1 MTTPPASNSPVSP
14 IELPSH
20 LIVAGDKES
29 PLHNIVRQLGSEP
42 VWGPRAAAKGMQA
55 PVLAWGR
62 KRTAN
67 QAMAFALEHK
77 LPLLYVEDGFLRSFA
92 LGQSGDETTWTF
104 CLDQTGIY
112 YDATEPSD
120 LELMLAEEPST
131 EGLAQGARLRQLWQK
146 HRISKYN
153 QARAYTGDLP
163 ERYVLAIDQTRGD
176 SSIGYGRADDES
188 FTYMLDAALEENPE
202 ATVVLK
208 VHPAVADGYKEGHFD
223 LKALEQNKRVMILG
237 DNVHAAGLIEGAER
251 VYTVTSQMGFE
262 ALIWG
267 KPVRTFGMPFY
278 AGWGLTEDHLPRP
291 YRRQEASLDW
301 LVFCTLARYCR
312 SFHPVT
318 GEACAI
324 EELIPYVGQQMR
336 ARHRFPDEMHLVY
349 THLWKRPFVQKFLPG
364 AKVHFLKRNEA
375 PPPQVDVAAWS
386 IKPIPDEEQAR
397 SITRIEDGFLRS
409 VGLGAAGYAPVS
421 WVFDQSGMYFD
432 ATGPSDLETILAT
445 TDFDADLVAQAEAL
459 SQRIVEQGLTKYNLK
474 ADAWA
479 PPEVD
484 KPIILVAGQVEA
496 DASIQRGTVNIKTNR
511 ALLQEVRKRHPG
523 AYIIFKPHPDVEAG
537 LRAGRIPREE
547 AQQWCDVVLSQHSAA
562 DLLQKVDEVHIMTS
576 LIGFEALLRGKK
588 VATYGCP
595 FYAGWGLTT
604 DFDLHPRAA
613 EARGR
618 QLSLA
623 ELVAGALILYPLY
636 LSPTSGELIGPE
648 QAIDE
653 LLAIRQESQSLKPR
667 HLIWRLPTKI
677 RQYYRLSL
685 GAMEKVREKLQ
696 G

>member
-1 MTTPPASNSPVSP
+1 MTDPASTPVAP

-29 PLHNIVRQLGSEP
+29 PLHAIVRQLGCQP
-42 VWGPRAAAKGMQA
+42 VWGPRAAAKGLKA

-67 QAMAFALEHK
+67 QATAFAQEHD
-77 LPLLYVEDGFLRSFA
+77 LPLLYIEDGFLRSFA
-92 LGQSGDETTWTF
+92 LGQSGDSTTWTF

-120 LELMLAEEPST
+120 LELMLAEEPT
-131 EGLAQGARLRQLWQK
+131 AEGLEQGARVRQLWQK

-153 QARAYTGDLP
+153 QARPYAGELP

-188 FTYMLDAALEENPE
+188 FTQMLAAALEENPD
-202 ATVVLK
+202 AKVLLK

-223 LKALEQNKRVMILG
+223 LAALRANDRVQVLG
-237 DNVHAAGLIEGAER
+237 ENVHATALIAGAER

-291 YRRQEASLDW
+291 YRRRDTSLDW
-301 LVFCTLARYCR
+301 LVHCALARYCR

-318 GEACAI
+318 GKACTI

-336 ARHRFPDEMHLVY
+336 ARHRYPDEVHLLY

-364 AKVHFLKRNEA
+364 CEVHFLRRDEA
-375 PPPQVDVAAWS
+375 PPPHVDVAAWS
-386 IKPIPDEEQAR
+386 IKPIPNEEQVR

-421 WVFDQSGMYFD
+421 WVLDQTGMYFD
-432 ATGPSDLETILAT
+432 ATAPSDLETILAT
-445 TDFDADLVAQAEAL
+445 TEFDDELVAQAEAL
-459 SQRIVEQGLTKYNLK
+459 SRRIVEQGLTKYNLK
-474 ADAWA
+474 ADSWT
-479 PPEVD
+479 PPKVD

-511 ALLQEVRKRHPG
+511 ALLQEVRKRHPE
-523 AYIIFKPHPDVEAG
+523 AYVIFKPHPDVQAG
-537 LRAGRIPREE
+537 LRAGRIPQEE
-547 AQQWCDVVLSQHSAA
+547 ARQWCDVVLSQHSAA

-604 DFDLHPRAA
+604 DYDLHPRAE

-618 QLSLA
+618 QLKLA

-636 LSPTSGELIGPE
+636 LSPTTEELIGPE
-648 QAIDE
+648 EAIDE
-653 LLAIRQESQSLKPR
+653 LLAIRRDTQSLKPR
-667 HLIWRLPTKI
+667 NLLWRLPTKI

-685 GAMEKVREKLQ
+685 GAIEKVREKWQ

>member
-1 MTTPPASNSPVSP
+1 MTTPPASNSPVAP

-29 PLHNIVRQLGSEP
+29 PLHAIVRQLGCQP
-42 VWGPRAAAKGMQA
+42 VWGPRAAAKGMKA

-67 QAMAFALEHK
+67 QATAFALEHE
-77 LPLLYVEDGFLRSFA
+77 LPLLYIEDGFLRSFA
-92 LGQSGDETTWTF
+92 LGQSGDRTTWTY

-112 YDATEPSD
+112 YDATTPSD
-120 LELMLAEEPST
+120 LEMMLAEEPSAQ
-131 EGLAQGARLRQLWQK
+131 GLEQGARLRQLWQQY
-146 HRISKYN
+146 RLSKYN
-153 QARAYTGDLP
+153 QARPHTGPLP
-163 ERYVLAIDQTRGD
+163 QRYVLAIDQTRGD
-176 SSIGYGRADDES
+176 ASIGYGRADDES
-188 FTYMLDAALEENPE
+188 FAQMLQAALEENPE
-202 ATVVLK
+202 ATVLLK
-208 VHPAVADGYKEGHFD
+208 VHPAVAEGYKEGHFD
-223 LKALEQNKRVMILG
+223 LKAFSQQDRVQVLG
-237 DNVHAAGLIEGAER
+237 ENVHAAGLIEGAEK

-262 ALIWG
+262 ALVWG

-278 AGWGLTEDHLPRP
+278 TGWGLTEDHLPRP
-291 YRRQEASLDW
+291 YRRREAPLDW
-301 LVFCTLARYCR
+301 LIYCTLARYCR

-318 GEACAI
+318 GEACSI
-324 EELIPYVGQQMR
+324 EELIPYVGRQMR
-336 ARHRFPDEMHLVY
+336 ARHRYPDKIHLYY
-349 THLWKRPFVQKFLPG
+349 THLWKRPFVEKFLPG
-364 AKVHFLKRNEA
+364 AQVSFLKRNEA
-375 PPPQVDVAAWS
+375 PPPDVHVAAWS
-386 IKPIPDEEQAR
+386 IKSIPNEEQAR
-397 SITRIEDGFLRS
+397 SVIRIEDGFLRS
-409 VGLGAAGYAPVS
+409 VGLGAAGHVPVS
-421 WVFDQSGMYFD
+421 WVLDRTGMYFD
-432 ATGPSDLETILAT
+432 ATAPSDLENILAT
-445 TDFDADLVAQAEAL
+445 TEFDEALIAQAEAL
-459 SQRIVEQGLTKYNLK
+459 RQRIVEQELTKYNLK
-474 ADAWA
+474 ADSWT
-479 PPEVD
+479 PPEVE

-511 ALLQEVRKRHPG
+511 ALLQEVRRQHPE

-537 LRAGRIPREE
+537 LRAGRIPQEE
-547 AQQWCDVVLSQHSAA
+547 ARQWCNVVLPKHSVA

-604 DFDLHPRAA
+604 DCDLHPRAA

-618 QLSLA
+618 QLSVA

-636 LSPTSGELIGPE
+636 LSPSSGQLIGPE
-648 QAIDE
+648 EAIDE
-653 LLAIRQESQSLKPR
+653 LLAIRQETQSLKPR